1 MLVALLNRMLAQSL
15 ERSPRAREL
24 CTALAGRRLSLEVSG
39 LPTALQLSA
48 AAGGLQAAFGDGAG
62 ADVTV
67 RGSPLALLAMAGA
80 DAREAVTR
88 GAASFEGDELLAQ
101 QFQELA
107 RLLRPDLEHALGGVV
122 GRMPA
127 HFAARSLQQL
137 GDWSRGAFA
146 SLARNGAD
154 YLAHESRDLVPR
166 AEAESFLGGVGEL
179 RGRLVSAE
187 ARAERLEQQLGADA
201 SPARRPGA

>member
-187 ARAERLEQQLGADA
+187 ARAERLEQQLDAGAP
-201 SPARRPGA
+201 PAPRPGR